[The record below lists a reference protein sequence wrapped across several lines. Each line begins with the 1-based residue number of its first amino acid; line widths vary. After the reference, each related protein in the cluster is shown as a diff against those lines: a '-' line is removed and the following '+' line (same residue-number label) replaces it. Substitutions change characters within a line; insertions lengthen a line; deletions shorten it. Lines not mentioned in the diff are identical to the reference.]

1 MAKAQEIIY
10 AVVGAGDFAVD
21 KVKTVGTIADRKA
34 NQKRYRDFVKRG
46 RTLSTKVKNSTPGK
60 QIAAQTEP
68 VKVQVEDAFKT
79 VTKAFGVNVVAW
91 PKKRPAA
98 RTANRSTA
106 RKTTGTRKSP
116 ARRSTAKKTNTRK
129 AS

>member
-1 MAKAQEIIY
+1 MANAQEIMY

-21 KVKTVGTIADRKA
+21 KVKTIGSIADRKA

-46 RTLSTKVKNSTPGK
+46 RSLSTKVKSSKHGK
-60 QIAAQTEP
+60 QIAAQAEP
-68 VKVQVEDAFKT
+68 VKVQVEDALKT

-98 RTANRSTA
+98 RSTV
-106 RKTTGTRKSP
+106 RKTPRTRK
-116 ARRSTAKKTNTRK
+116 STAKKTTAKK

>member
-1 MAKAQEIIY
+1 MSKAQEIIY

-21 KVKTVGTIADRKA
+21 KVKNVTSIADRKA
-34 NQKRYRDFVKRG
+34 NEKRYRDFVKRG

-68 VKVQVEDAFKT
+68 VKTQVEDAFKT

-91 PKKRPAA
+91 PKRRPAK
-98 RTANRSTA
+98 RTATRSTA
-106 RKTTGTRKSP
+106 RKTTGSRKSP
-116 ARRSTAKKTNTRK
+116 ARSSAKKTTSKR